1 MSLSIAPR
9 LPIDASIAGYWGFDE
24 SLETDPA
31 VDESL
36 NALNLTV
43 SNSSSVPFGRV
54 GFARGFNGTST
65 FAAPA
70 SSTSLRLVSELTV
83 IIWAR
88 ITVYNSTGSS
98 LRTLVS
104 CGGPTT
110 GDGLLYS
117 LSVDGSG
124 RLVYKHT
131 SASGE
136 VVVRTAT
143 STIKTNQLYSIAL
156 RRTASG
162 GGQLVE
168 FFVDNV
174 QKAVADISVAG
185 SPVSFPVPVPAANA
199 SATFSVGRSQRET
212 DSAFWLG
219 AIDELSIHT
228 VARPFQPYLKEAY
241 FRIALAN
248 DLSRVTYFNN
258 ILTVSSYEMGG
269 GVRWW
274 CFERDKD
281 IFVVKE
287 SPFGNFLSETRLT
300 TVGGGSASLTTKPE
314 LIYDPASDTL
324 LVLFSAGNRIFKLT
338 AQSTDDPATI
348 NMPFT
353 ADTGGI
359 IKSVDNVEGGRFG
372 VSGGQGGL
380 INLDYVN
387 RQPIKF
393 SASESDSFGSGSGD
407 STSFGRTVVLS
418 AAFAFMPA
426 VGFGMFIGSS
436 SMAGIT
442 GFRAYRRDGGGNTVL
457 PPPTLVPGTSTYF
470 VGISPRAYG
479 AMYFAEALGPFDAP
493 IGLVSNMLVDRF
505 NEPIERPLNGTID
518 IGRDSDGTEYG
529 NFGSGT
535 GGEFPYALSYVNR
548 SPVKF
553 AFEEAGGSF
562 GSGGGHNMI
571 ISSTG
576 RGTVY
581 L

>member
-54 GFARGFNGTST
+54 GFARGFDGTST

-70 SSTSLRLVSELTV
+70 SSSSLRLVSELTV

-174 QKAVADISVAG
+174 QKTVADISVAG

-281 IFVVKE
+281 LFVVKE

-353 ADTGGI
+353 ADTGGV
-359 IKSVDNVEGGRFG
+359 IKNVDNVEGGRVG
-372 VSGGQGGL
+372 TSGGQGGL
-380 INLDYVN
+380 LDLTYVN
-387 RQPIKF
+387 RQPIKLYF
-393 SASESDSFGSGSGD
+393 SEEGGFGTGGGDGSAM
-407 STSFGRTVVLS
+407 GRSVVIS
-418 AAFAFMPA
+418 AAFMDLPTL
-426 VGFGMFIGSS
+426 GFGMFIGSS
-436 SMAGIT
+436 SMEGIG
-442 GFRAYRRDGGGNTVL
+442 GFRAFRRDGGGNTPL
-457 PPPTLVPGTSTYF
+457 PTPVLVPGTSTYF
-470 VGISPRAYG
+470 SPISARTYG
-479 AMYFAEALGPFDAP
+479 AMYFAEALGPFGIP
-493 IGLVSNMLVDRF
+493 TGQVSNTLVDRF
-505 NEPIERPLNGTID
+505 NEPLEKSVGGTID
-518 IGRDSDGTEYG
+518 IGRDSDGSDYG
-529 NFGSGT
+529 SFGVGSG
-535 GGEFPYALSYVNR
+535 GEALYTLFYVNR

-553 AFEEAGGSF
+553 SFEETGSSF
-562 GSGGGHNMI
+562 GCGGGQNMI

>member
-9 LPIDASIAGYWGFDE
+9 LPIDASIVGYWGFDE

-70 SSTSLRLVSELTV
+70 SSTNLRLLTDLT
-83 IIWAR
+83 IIVWAR

-110 GDGLLYS
+110 GNDLLYS
-117 LSVDGSG
+117 LSVDGAG

-131 SASGE
+131 SGGTE
-136 VVVRTAT
+136 IVVRTAP
-143 STIKTNQLYSIAL
+143 STIKTNQLYSIAI
-156 RRTASG
+156 RRFADV
-162 GGQLVE
+162 GGQVVE

-174 QKAVADISVAG
+174 QKNVVDVTVGGAPSA
-185 SPVSFPVPVPAANA
+185 FPLPYPSANA
-199 SATFSVGRSQRET
+199 SATFSVGRSQRES

-219 AIDELSIHT
+219 SIDELSIHSI
-228 VARPFQPYLKEAY
+228 ARQHQPYLKEAY

-281 IFVVKE
+281 LFVVKE
-287 SPFGNFLSETRLT
+287 SPFGNFLPETRLT

-353 ADTGGI
+353 ADTGSI

-372 VSGGQGGL
+372 TAGGQGATIDL
-380 INLDYVN
+380 AYVN
-387 RQPIKF
+387 RTPIKF
-393 SASESDSFGSGSGD
+393 SSSETGNLGIGGGGGADL
-407 STSFGRTVVLS
+407 GRSVSLN
-418 AAFAFMPA
+418 AAFMSLPSS
-426 VGFGMFIGSS
+426 GFGMFIGIS
-436 SMAGIT
+436 SMTGVT
-442 GFRAYRRDGGGNTVL
+442 GFRAFRRDGGGNTLL
-457 PPPTLVPGTSTYF
+457 PTPTLVPGTSTYF
-470 VGISPRAYG
+470 SPISPRTYG
-479 AMYFAEALGPFDAP
+479 AMYFAEALGPFGIP
-493 IGLVSNMLVDRF
+493 LGIVSNTLVDRF
-505 NEPIERPLNGTID
+505 NEPLEKSLNWTID
-518 IGRDSDGTEYG
+518 IGRDSDGSEYG
-529 NFGSGT
+529 GIGVGSS
-535 GGEFPYALSYVNR
+535 GEPPYALSYISR

-562 GSGGGHNMI
+562 GTSGGQNML